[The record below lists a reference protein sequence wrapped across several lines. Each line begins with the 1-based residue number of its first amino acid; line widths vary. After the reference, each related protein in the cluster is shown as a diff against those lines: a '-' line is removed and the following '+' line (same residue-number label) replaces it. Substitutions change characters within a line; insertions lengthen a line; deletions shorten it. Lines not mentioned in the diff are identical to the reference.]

1 MTWMYVFMYRFMQMH
16 LSSLCT
22 QMYVFLFMSERESV
36 RGATGCN
43 HVSMSCWMTI
53 VFLFLIEVALVTIG
67 PMCVYEA
74 LI

>member
-1 MTWMYVFMYRFMQMH
+1 MTWAYVFMYRFMQMH

-22 QMYVFLFMSERESV
+22 QMYVFLFMSER
-36 RGATGCN
+36 GATGCN

-53 VFLFLIEVALVTIG
+53 VFSFLIEVALVTIG